1 MYRRCQ
7 NSFGCC
13 PVGKHVVLHSMKVR
27 KGGQGWADRSAHAWK
42 SLPAVYVDLAPPSF
56 QANP

>member
-27 KGGQGWADRSAHAWK
+27 KGGGGGGGGEGGGRAGLIGVRMRGNHCQ
-42 SLPAVYVDLAPPSF
+42 LYM
-56 QANP
+56 